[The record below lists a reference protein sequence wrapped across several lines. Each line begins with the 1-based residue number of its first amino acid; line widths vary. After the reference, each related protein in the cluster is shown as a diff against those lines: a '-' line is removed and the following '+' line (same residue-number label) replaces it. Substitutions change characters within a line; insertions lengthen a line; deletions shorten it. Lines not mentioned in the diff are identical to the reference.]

1 MVQVYAP
8 RVQRFKEKYG
18 IRDACYFETSAKD
31 GYNVQQAFETIA
43 RNALKQEKEGGGE
56 YLPDISLDV
65 AKKLKEPQTAQEKK
79 VGCCST

>member
-1 MVQVYAP
+1 VVQVYAP

-43 RNALKQEKEGGGE
+43 RNALKQEKEE
-56 YLPDISLDV
+56 DVYLPDMIDV
-65 AKKLKEPQTAQEKK
+65 SKKLNDPQAGEEQKK
-79 VGCCST
+79 AGCCA